1 MSVTTS
7 RAQHEAEFM
16 QSAGSAVNTISEI
29 LNKDILR
36 EDEGEEAAL
45 NNRLR
50 GGLLDALELIG
61 FEMLARSEDLFNLVR
76 EREKGN
82 RS

>member
-7 RAQHEAEFM
+7 RVQFEAEFM
-16 QSAGSAVNTISEI
+16 QSAGSAVSTISEI

-36 EDEGEEAAL
+36 EDEGEELAL

-61 FEMLARSEDLFNLVR
+61 YEMLCRSEDIFSLVSKS
-76 EREKGN
+76 EKEV